1 MLKSYNELRKID
13 VLPFCDTREAKDDK
27 GRKIQIPYLS
37 WARCAELL
45 HENGATEVWFDPV
58 EDTNGSL
65 VWSSAHT
72 ENKDGRKCGN
82 YFVKVKIHID
92 DKEFMQTYPLMN
104 GANIVYE
111 DTLNQL
117 RISNAHAR
125 AFVKGVAIR
134 TGLGFGLWL
143 NEKDTEPTV
152 GKEELS
158 EHNPLKVREYIE
170 QLMTEKIRRGISE
183 DDVLSSIGI
192 NRKQF
197 DLVQKALSN
206 AYPIIAELRK

>member
-1 MLKSYNELRKID
+1 MLKPYEELRKID
-13 VLPFCDTREAKDDK
+13 VLPFCDRREAKDDRGK
-27 GRKIQIPYLS
+27 KILIPYLN
-37 WARCAELL
+37 WAKCVELL
-45 HENGATEVWFDPV
+45 HSNGASEVWFDPI
-58 EDTNGSL
+58 EDANGSL
-65 VWSSAHT
+65 VWSSAQT
-72 ENKDGRKCGN
+72 ANKDGRRCGN
-82 YFVKVKIHID
+82 YFVKVNIHID
-92 DKEFMQTYPLMN
+92 DKEFVQTYPLMN

-143 NEKDTEPTV
+143 DESDTEPTSM
-152 GKEELS
+152 KEDLS

-170 QLMTEKIRRGISE
+170 KLMTDKIRRGTSE
-183 DDVLSSIGI
+183 DDILASMGI

-197 DLVQKALSN
+197 EIVLKSLTN
-206 AYPIIAELRK
+206 AYALIAELRK